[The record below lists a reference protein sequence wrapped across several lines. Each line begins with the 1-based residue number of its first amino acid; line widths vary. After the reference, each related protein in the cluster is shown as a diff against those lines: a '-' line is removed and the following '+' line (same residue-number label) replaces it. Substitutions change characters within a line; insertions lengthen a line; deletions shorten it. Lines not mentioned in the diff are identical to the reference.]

1 MTPMRRSQNWL
12 PYVFN
17 DLFDNDWMIKANSTA
32 PAINVI
38 ESDKDYRVEVAAPGM
53 TKNDFNIKIDE
64 NNNLV
69 VSMEKK
75 EEKNEDKKDGR
86 YLRREFSYSK
96 FQQTMVLPDNVEKD
110 KIEAKVENGVLSIS
124 IPKRTEEEA
133 KMAEKVIEIKGMMCG
148 HCEAHVKKALEA
160 LEGVASAE
168 ASHEKGT
175 AVVQLSG
182 SVDDAAL
189 KMAVE
194 EEGYEVTGIR

>member
-75 EEKNEDKKDGR
+75 EEKKVSLPFAFSVPKKEII
-86 YLRREFSYSK
+86 YLFPYCRSFPADFPFLRAPPFY
-96 FQQTMVLPDNVEKD
+96 
-110 KIEAKVENGVLSIS
+110 LS
-124 IPKRTEEEA
+124 
-133 KMAEKVIEIKGMMCG
+133 
-148 HCEAHVKKALEA
+148 
-160 LEGVASAE
+160 
-168 ASHEKGT
+168 
-175 AVVQLSG
+175 
-182 SVDDAAL
+182 
-189 KMAVE
+189 
-194 EEGYEVTGIR
+194 

>member
-75 EEKNEDKKDGR
+75 EEHNENHKQGK
-86 YLRREFSYSK
+86 YLRREFSYTQ
-96 FQQTMVLPDNVEKD
+96 FQQTMILPDNIDKE
-110 KIEAKVENGVLSIS
+110 KIEAKVEHGALTVNL
-124 IPKRTEEEA
+124 PKK
-133 KMAEKVIEIKGMMCG
+133 KMNEIK
-148 HCEAHVKKALEA
+148 KI
-160 LEGVASAE
+160 
-168 ASHEKGT
+168 GT
-175 AVVQLSG
+175 AIYIL
-182 SVDDAAL
+182 
-189 KMAVE
+189 
-194 EEGYEVTGIR
+194 IRGQENNK